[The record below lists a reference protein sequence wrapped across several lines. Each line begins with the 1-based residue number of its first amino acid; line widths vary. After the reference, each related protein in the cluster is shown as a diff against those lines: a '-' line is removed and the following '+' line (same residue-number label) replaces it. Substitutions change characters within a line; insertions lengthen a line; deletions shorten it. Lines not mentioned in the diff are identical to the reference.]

1 MRKNKDVAIDGDAG
15 SGKSTVGRL
24 LADRIQF
31 EFIDSGL
38 LYRVFA
44 YTVLKKCAGE
54 SDREEWVDV
63 IQNIEF
69 DLKERVIYIDW
80 RDVNETELRKKEVD
94 DLVSP
99 VSTVKEIREIATEKL
114 RKIADSK
121 NVVMVGRDIGS
132 VVLKNAFLKI
142 YLTAPI
148 EVRAKR
154 RHKELLE
161 KRVNITFEEVLD
173 NLKNRDVMD
182 SNRDISPLT
191 IPHDAYVID
200 TNYLS
205 PKKVVDK
212 IIQFFK
218 GREYVL

>member
-24 LADRIQF
+24 LAERIQF
-31 EFIDSGL
+31 EFIDSGF
-38 LYRVFA
+38 LYRAFA
-44 YTVLKKCAGE
+44 YIVLKKCAGK
-54 SDREEWVDV
+54 SDREEWVDI
-63 IQNIEF
+63 IQNIEV
-69 DLKERVIYIDW
+69 DLKERVVYIDGK
-80 RDVNETELRKKEVD
+80 DVNEAALRKKGID

-148 EVRAKR
+148 EIRAKR

-173 NLKNRDVMD
+173 NLRNRDVID

-205 PKKVVDK
+205 PEQVVDK

-218 GREYVL
+218 GREYAI

>member
-38 LYRVFA
+38 LYRAFA
-44 YTVLKKCAGE
+44 YTVLKKCAGK
-54 SDREEWVDV
+54 SDREEWMDI

-69 DLKERVIYIDW
+69 DLKERVIYIDGKA
-80 RDVNETELRKKEVD
+80 VNEAEFRKKEVD

-99 VSTVKEIREIATEKL
+99 VSTVREIREIVTEKL
-114 RKIADSK
+114 GKIADSK

-148 EVRAKR
+148 DVRAKR
-154 RHKELLE
+154 RQQELLE
-161 KRVNITFEEVLD
+161 KGANITFEEVLD

-205 PKKVVDK
+205 PEQVVDK

-218 GREYVL
+218 GHEYVI

>member
-38 LYRVFA
+38 LYRAFA
-44 YTVLKKCAGE
+44 YIVLKKCAGK
-54 SDREEWVDV
+54 SNREEWVNI

-69 DLKERVIYIDW
+69 DLKGRVIYIDGK
-80 RDVNETELRKKEVD
+80 DVNEIELRKKEVD

-121 NVVMVGRDIGS
+121 SVVMVGRDIGS

-148 EVRAKR
+148 KVRAKR
-154 RHKELLE
+154 RQKELFE
-161 KRVNITFEEVLD
+161 KGADIAFEEVLD

-182 SNRDISPLT
+182 SNRNISPLT
-191 IPHDAYVID
+191 IPQDAYVID

-205 PKKVVDK
+205 PGQVVDK
-212 IIQFFK
+212 IIQFLK
-218 GREYVL
+218 GREYAV

>member
-1 MRKNKDVAIDGDAG
+1 MRKNKWIAIDGDAG

-24 LADRIQF
+24 FADRIQF

-38 LYRVFA
+38 LYRAFA
-44 YTVLKKCAGE
+44 YTVLKECAGK
-54 SDREEWVDV
+54 SDKEEWVDV

-69 DLKERVIYIDW
+69 DLKGGIICIDGK
-80 RDVNETELRKKEVD
+80 DVNKTELRKKEVD

-99 VSTVKEIREIATEKL
+99 VSTVKEIREIVTEKL

-121 NVVMVGRDIGS
+121 NVVMAGRDIGS

-142 YLTAPI
+142 YLTGPV

-154 RHKELLE
+154 RYKELLE
-161 KRVNITFEEVLD
+161 RTVNITFEEVLD
-173 NLKNRDVMD
+173 GLKNRDVID

-205 PKKVVDK
+205 PGQVVDK

>member
-15 SGKSTVGRL
+15 SGKSTVGKL
-24 LADRIQF
+24 LSDRIQF

-38 LYRVFA
+38 LYRAFA
-44 YTVLKKCAGE
+44 YTVLKKCAGK
-54 SDREEWVDV
+54 SDRGEWVDI
-63 IQNIEF
+63 IQNIEC
-69 DLKERVIYIDW
+69 DLKKGVIYIDGKA
-80 RDVNETELRKKEVD
+80 VNEAELRKKEVD

-99 VSTVKEIREIATEKL
+99 ISTVKEIREIATEKL

-154 RHKELLE
+154 RHKELFG
-161 KRVNITFEEVLD
+161 RTVNITFEEVFD

-191 IPHDAYVID
+191 IPHNAYVID

-205 PKKVVDK
+205 PEQVVGK
-212 IIQFFK
+212 IIQFLK
-218 GREYVL
+218 GHEYVI

>member
-15 SGKSTVGRL
+15 SGKSTVGKL
-24 LADRIQF
+24 LAERIQF

-38 LYRVFA
+38 LYRAFA
-44 YTVLKKCAGE
+44 YVVLKECTGKSGKKE
-54 SDREEWVDV
+54 LVDV
-63 IQNIEF
+63 IQNIGF
-69 DLKERVIYIDW
+69 DLKERVVYIDGK
-80 RDVNETELRKKEVD
+80 DVNEAELRKKEVD

-99 VSTVKEIREIATEKL
+99 VSTVKEIREIITDKL

-121 NVVMVGRDIGS
+121 NVVMAGRDIGS

-161 KRVNITFEEVLD
+161 KGVNITFEEVL
-173 NLKNRDVMD
+173 NGLKNRDVID

-191 IPHDAYVID
+191 IPQDAYVID

-205 PKKVVDK
+205 PGQVVDK
-212 IIQFFK
+212 IIQFLK
-218 GREYVL
+218 GREYVV